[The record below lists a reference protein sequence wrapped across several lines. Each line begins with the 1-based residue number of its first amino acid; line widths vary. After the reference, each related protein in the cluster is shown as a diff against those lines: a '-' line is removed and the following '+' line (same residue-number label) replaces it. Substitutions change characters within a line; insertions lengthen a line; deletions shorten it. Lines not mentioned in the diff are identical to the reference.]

1 MSTNSICNGIIKAG
15 IPKGDCANL
24 PAKGYER
31 LAILINREDIDF
43 TNVTMSTTSGNV
55 VTALGLKTGKVGYEV
70 HQMGGTPFT
79 GTNAALEDNTY
90 YKAVT
95 KNLVI
100 AVINNDRDVY
110 GKFVDPLLNGEFVAI
125 LERKDKG
132 KDQASAFEIIGFH
145 NGLTLTALDE
155 NAYGDY
161 YGGGLYTLTETAAPI
176 SRLYLGESYATGKA
190 LFDSLLGVV
199 SED

>member
-1 MSTNSICNGIIKAG
+1 MSICNGIIKQG

-31 LAILINREDIDF
+31 VAILINREDIDF
-43 TNVTMSTTSGNV
+43 NNVTLAEGKKNV
-55 VTALGLKTGKVGYEV
+55 LVSLGLLAGKVGYEI
-70 HQMGGTPFT
+70 HQMGSEPFT
-79 GTNAALEDNTY
+79 GTNAALEANSY
-90 YKAVT
+90 YKSVT

-100 AVINNDRDVY
+100 AVINNDRDTY
-110 GKFVDPLLNGEFVAI
+110 GNFVDPLLNGEFVAVV
-125 LERKDKG
+125 ERKDKG
-132 KDQASAFEIIGFH
+132 KDHASAFEVLGYH

-176 SRLYLGESYATGKA
+176 SRMYLGETYEAGKA
-190 LFDSLLGVV
+190 IFDSLL
-199 SED
+199 EAAE

>member
-1 MSTNSICNGIIKAG
+1 MSICNGIIKQG

-31 LAILINREDIDF
+31 VAILINREDIDF
-43 TNVTMSTTSGNV
+43 NNVTLAEGKKNVLTS
-55 VTALGLKTGKVGYEV
+55 LGLLAGKVGYEI
-70 HQMGGTPFT
+70 HQMGSEPFT
-79 GTNAALEDNTY
+79 GTNAALETNNY
-90 YKAVT
+90 YKSVT

-100 AVINNDRDVY
+100 AVINNDRDTY
-110 GKFVDPLLNGEFVAI
+110 GNFVDPLINGEFVAVV
-125 LERKDKG
+125 ERKDKG
-132 KDQASAFEIIGFH
+132 KDHASAFEVLGYH

-176 SRLYLGESYATGKA
+176 SRMYLGETYEAGKA
-190 LFDSLLGVV
+190 IFDSLL
-199 SED
+199 EAAE

>member
-1 MSTNSICNGIIKAG
+1 MSNSICNGIIKAG

-43 TNVTMSTTSGNV
+43 TNVAMSETRGNV
-55 VTALGLKTGKVGYEV
+55 VISLGLKTGKVGYEV

-79 GTNAALEDNTY
+79 GSNAALEDNNY

-95 KNLVI
+95 KNVVI

-110 GKFVDPLLNGEFVAI
+110 GQFVDPLLNGEFVVV

-132 KDQASAFEIIGFH
+132 KDQASAFEIVGFH
-145 NGLTLTALDE
+145 NGLTLTALAED
-155 NAYGDY
+155 AYGDNF
-161 YGGGLYTLTETAAPI
+161 GGGLYTLTETAAPV
-176 SRLYLGESYATGKA
+176 SRLYLGESYEAGKA
-190 LFDSLLGVV
+190 LFDSLLTQA
-199 SED
+199 S

>member
-1 MSTNSICNGIIKAG
+1 MSNSICNGIIKRG

-43 TNVTMSTTSGNV
+43 NNVEGSETHANV
-55 VTALGLKTGKVGYEV
+55 LTALGLFAGKKGYEI
-70 HQMGGTPFT
+70 HQMGSTPFT
-79 GTNAALEDNTY
+79 GTNEALESNAY
-90 YKAVT
+90 YRSVT

-110 GKFVDPLLNGEFVAI
+110 GEFVDPLLNGEFVAI
-125 LERKDKG
+125 VERKDKG
-132 KDQASAFEIIGFH
+132 KDRASAFEVLGYH
-145 NGLTLTALDE
+145 NGLTLTALAAD
-155 NAYGDY
+155 AYGDN

-176 SRLYLGESYATGKA
+176 SRLYLGETYEAGKA
-190 LFDSLLGVV
+190 IFDSLLEGA
-199 SED
+199 E

>member
-1 MSTNSICNGIIKAG
+1 MSNSICNGLITQG

-31 LAILINREDIDF
+31 LAVLINREDVDF
-43 TNVTMSTTSGNV
+43 TNVAVSETYQNV
-55 VTALGLKTGKVGYEV
+55 LTALGLKSGKVGYEV

-79 GTNAALEDNTY
+79 GTNAALEDNSY
-90 YKAVT
+90 YKSVT

-125 LERKDKG
+125 VERKDKG
-132 KDQASAFEIIGFH
+132 RDNASAFEILGYH

-161 YGGGLYTLTETAAPI
+161 YGGGLYTLTETAAPV
-176 SRLYLGESYATGKA
+176 SRMYLGETYEAGKA
-190 LFDSLLGVV
+190 IFDSLL
-199 SED
+199 EAAA

>member
-1 MSTNSICNGIIKAG
+1 MSICNGIIKQG

-31 LAILINREDIDF
+31 VAVLINREDIDF
-43 TNVTMSTTSGNV
+43 NNVTLAEGKKNV
-55 VTALGLKTGKVGYEV
+55 LASLGLLAGKVGYEI
-70 HQMGGTPFT
+70 HQMGSEPFT
-79 GTNAALEDNTY
+79 GTNAALEANSY
-90 YKAVT
+90 YKSVT

-100 AVINNDRDVY
+100 AVINNDRDTY
-110 GKFVDPLLNGEFVAI
+110 GNFVDPLLNGEFVAVV
-125 LERKDKG
+125 ERKDKG
-132 KDQASAFEIIGFH
+132 KDHASAFEVLGYH

-176 SRLYLGESYATGKA
+176 SRMYLGETYEAGKA
-190 LFDSLLGVV
+190 IFDSLL
-199 SED
+199 EAAE

>member
-1 MSTNSICNGIIKAG
+1 MSNSICDGIIKQG

-43 TNVTMSTTSGNV
+43 TNVTLSETRKNV
-55 VTALGLKTGKVGYEV
+55 VTALGLKTGKQGYEV
-70 HQMGGTPFT
+70 HQMGSTPFT
-79 GTNAALEDNTY
+79 GSTKSLEDNAY
-90 YKAVT
+90 YKSVT

-125 LERKDKG
+125 VERKDKG
-132 KDQASAFEIIGFH
+132 ADQASAFEILGYH

-155 NAYGDY
+155 DPYGDY
-161 YGGGLYTLTETAAPI
+161 YGGGLYTLTEPAAPV
-176 SRLYLGESYATGKA
+176 SRMYLGESYEAGKA
-190 LFDSLLGVV
+190 LFDSLL
-199 SED
+199 EAAA